1 MELPHVG
8 KHCSLKDCS
17 QLDFLPYT
25 CYHCKKIYCQEH
37 FKLDDHNCPIRQD
50 PNFDVRVVTCP
61 VCDKPVPGPRNE
73 DPNDRVYRH
82 IQNNCMDQKAP
93 SNLCKLKGCKAK
105 LLVPMNCNAC
115 GLSYCVKHRLEQ
127 DHQCVGKNQ
136 KSNHSSSSSTA
147 QKMSAMAA
155 IKRSAGLKQS
165 TSTNTNNN
173 KSGMNNNN
181 NRQNN
186 MNRQKIQTLQAKAD
200 RGALT
205 EEEQI
210 QLATL
215 LSLEHKNK
223 ENKNCIIG

>member
-1 MELPHVG
+1 MELPDVG

-17 QLDFLPYT
+17 QLDN
-25 CYHCKKIYCQEH
+25 
-37 FKLDDHNCPIRQD
+37 HNCPIKQD

-61 VCDKPVPGPRNE
+61 ICSKPVPGPRNE

-127 DHQCVGKNQ
+127 DHQCEGNRKKNNNSAF
-136 KSNHSSSSSTA
+136 KYSLSSSSSQQQSTP
-147 QKMSAMAA
+147 QKMSALAA
-155 IKRSAGLKQS
+155 IKRSAGLKQN
-165 TSTNTNNN
+165 TSSSNNN
-173 KSGMNNNN
+173 NINNN

-186 MNRQKIQTLQAKAD
+186 INRQKIQTLQAKAN
-200 RGALT
+200 RGAIT

-223 ENKNCIIG
+223 ENKNCIIA